1 MYTVIEKTENFVQ
14 KVFLRDMRFNY
25 QAVLSVGEAD
35 LSGKSQL
42 NKKGWQNP
50 QNTAHN
56 SGV

>member
-1 MYTVIEKTENFVQ
+1 MYTVIEKTEIFVQ
-14 KVFLRDMRFNY
+14 KVCLRGMRFNH
-25 QAVLSVGEAD
+25 QAVLSVSEAD